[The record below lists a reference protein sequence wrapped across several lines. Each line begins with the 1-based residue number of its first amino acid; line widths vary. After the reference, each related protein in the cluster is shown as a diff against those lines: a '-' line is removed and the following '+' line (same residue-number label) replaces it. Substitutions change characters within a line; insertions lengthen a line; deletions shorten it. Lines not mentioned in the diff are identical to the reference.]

1 MSSNTVIQNLEYSFV
16 LDPKF
21 TNTEVVTY
29 YETHNGIWR
38 DYTASSLEATISYK
52 MIDNLHVLHK
62 VTRRINNVQAKL
74 GKSTKNYITI
84 VDPSVA
90 NPLISVSI
98 HGNEQFCNDSRHQ
111 ILTNYNQVGHKTLS
125 LTEMEFM
132 SIDEAFTNDMI
143 KLSQRYEVELIINND
158 RNSFLQNQ
166 QDKGYTQREYA
177 MHIVGKKDNITL
189 CETALRILIDSLLNG
204 YTIDCIDMPLSM
216 IPVLGGVDLYN
227 FLQIA
232 KQTKANI
239 YVPDLLPNLF
249 NSNIISNN
257 KDLKI
262 WVTAKNTSEL
272 LLAKHILNKL
282 IEDKR
287 DLITKTITM
296 NKTKLDSMILN
307 NQKELLNIMFK
318 YGVFIQLPSLGELN
332 NATITVQGC
341 LPESVNDCVNDIN
354 GIATNYYSM
363 DVVSSINEMGLAQL
377 VQLKKTCV
385 VTSNQYGIQ
394 VTGRSDEFKP
404 ILAQLASNSMAIKLR
419 LEMGNDQR
427 DFITGKKNG
436 KLIKILNQLQNV
448 PKINFATFNEYNFYI
463 DVEVTTNIPIIVKAL
478 DLLELEMPLELK
490 FNIPEVFHKS
500 IIGNG
505 GSIIQGI
512 MKKFNVYIKFSS
524 NKTSPNAYSLKRTNN
539 VLIKCPRKNAKNIQL
554 VKYEIDQLVY
564 KCCMNYTTPQPN
576 TTTTIYHSIKFE
588 LLKSHY
594 LLLIN
599 NNKLGQVN
607 KIESDYQSF
616 INFPTSIEDFKSNS
630 KLVIDMKGSES
641 KVKHC
646 AKQLKK
652 ILPSNYEVKVSADQ
666 SKFDDV
672 FLNNKQDFENQIVI
686 PFKILL
692 GIEVMV
698 NDFAND
704 DPTHHQFIL
713 SYFEDDETE
722 QGQGENL
729 QNGIDSLSLFLRQRG
744 FVITQKGEME
754 FNPLVDPVV
763 SHSPV
768 KLNQSLFAPVVAG
781 AGPSSNSSGGAISP
795 VGALKPITNN
805 FQILLPSKFQ
815 YLPNKMQC
823 LPTKQQGAYYLPTKQ
838 QYLTPKQY
846 LPVKQ
851 PNFHKLVF

>member
-1 MSSNTVIQNLEYSFV
+1 MSSNTIIQTLEYSFV

-21 TNTEVVTY
+21 TNTDIITY

-38 DYTASSLEATISYK
+38 DYTAESLDATISYK

-62 VTRRINNVQAKL
+62 IVRRINNIQSKL

-84 VDPSVA
+84 VDPSIA

-98 HGNEQFCNDSRHQ
+98 HGNEQFCNDARHQ
-111 ILTNYNQVGHKTLS
+111 ILTNYNQVGHKTLN
-125 LTEMEFM
+125 LTEVEFM

-143 KLSQRYEVELIINND
+143 KLSQRYDVELIINND
-158 RNSFLQNQ
+158 KNSFLQQ
-166 QDKGYTQREYA
+166 QHKSSNHKDFSL
-177 MHIVGKKDNITL
+177 HIVGKKDNITL

-204 YTIDCIDMPLSM
+204 YTIDCIDMSLSM

-239 YVPDLLPNLF
+239 YVPELLPNLF

-262 WVTAKNTSEL
+262 WITAKNISEL

-282 IEDKR
+282 ISDKR
-287 DLITKTITM
+287 ELITKTITM
-296 NKTKLDSMILN
+296 NKIKLDSIILN
-307 NQKELLNIMFK
+307 NQKDLLNIMFK

-341 LPESVNDCVNDIN
+341 IPESVNDCVNNIN
-354 GIATNYYSM
+354 GIAANYYSM
-363 DVVSSINEMGLAQL
+363 DAVCPINELALTQL
-377 VQLKKTCV
+377 IQLKKTCV
-385 VTSNQYGIQ
+385 VTFNQFGLQ
-394 VTGRSDEFKP
+394 VVGRSDEFKP

-436 KLIKILNQLQNV
+436 KLIKILNQLQNI
-448 PKINFATFNEYNFYI
+448 PKINFTAFNEYNFYI
-463 DVEVTTNIPIIVKAL
+463 DVEVTNNVPIVVQAL
-478 DLLELEMPLELK
+478 ELLELEMPSELK

-616 INFPTSIEDFKSNS
+616 INFPASIEDFKNNS

-652 ILPSNYEVKVSADQ
+652 ILPSNYEFKVESNPG
-666 SKFDDV
+666 KFEDV
-672 FLNNKQDFENQIVI
+672 FINNKQVFENQVVI

-692 GIEVMV
+692 GIEVTV
-698 NDFAND
+698 NEFSND
-704 DPTHHQFIL
+704 GDNYHQIIL
-713 SYFEDDETE
+713 SYFEDDSNKTT
-722 QGQGENL
+722 NP
-729 QNGIDSLSLFLRQRG
+729 QNGIESMAVYLRENGFL
-744 FVITQKGEME
+744 VTEKGQME

-768 KLNQSLFAPVVAG
+768 KLNQSLFSSTVTGNNNSAP
-781 AGPSSNSSGGAISP
+781 ISP
-795 VGALKPITNN
+795 VPLKPITNTL
-805 FQILLPSKFQ
+805 QMLSPSKFQ
-815 YLPNKMQC
+815 YSPNKMQC
-823 LPTKQQGAYYLPTKQ
+823 SPTKKQGGYYSPTKQ
-838 QYLTPKQY
+838 QYQTIKQY
-846 LPVKQ
+846 SPVKQ
-851 PNFHKLVF
+851 PNFANIVF